1 MNLPA
6 KPLPDDYKGMATE
19 AALNGVKAMQEGEG
33 MKGFKGVLGD
43 VEKGVKAIFDV
54 VEGVGWA
61 EDVKGGEKWLR
72 LPLGRDGSERWE
84 VKLKALRD
92 NLDGTEGIWSKTGE
106 GDD

>member
-1 MNLPA
+1 
-6 KPLPDDYKGMATE
+6 MATE

-43 VEKGVKAIFDV
+43 VGKGVKAIFDV